1 METLSRVKK
10 NQTLRNTIENDREEE
25 LVSPALSSYAE
36 RLNKINPML
45 TRSSSPSSNSSYQAL
60 HSRREQSL
68 NLDKTEPN
76 SMKNSIESDYINEFL
91 EEVRNYNLKKGYRT
105 EFDTDLEILNQ
116 HEIKEIKEEVQFNE
130 VPVQNEDLTQEIKKI
145 IENDEVILNVPVDI
159 ENHVEYIVLRN
170 PNQKSVKEIALE
182 CVTELK
188 KIRNDSG
195 SYMSLLRKMA
205 SMGKFRKFWFYFVE
219 LKGTIPFLRNC
230 YGNFPVSNFGSF
242 HIANGILAL
251 SSPMVAGLCIGELH
265 GQNGRNA
272 EPRVL
277 TATLCFNHCVFDGN
291 YGGRFLNALKNEI
304 ENGACFS

>member
-91 EEVRNYNLKKGYRT
+91 EQVRNYNLKKGYRT

-145 IENDEVILNVPVDI
+145 IENDYKDLEVSP
-159 ENHVEYIVLRN
+159 
-170 PNQKSVKEIALE
+170 VKESDDINQVLE
-182 CVTELK
+182 ETQKLRVQLNDYEKEL
-188 KIRNDSG
+188 IDMNESV
-195 SYMSLLRKMA
+195 MS
-205 SMGKFRKFWFYFVE
+205 S
-219 LKGTIPFLRNC
+219 
-230 YGNFPVSNFGSF
+230 
-242 HIANGILAL
+242 H
-251 SSPMVAGLCIGELH
+251 
-265 GQNGRNA
+265 
-272 EPRVL
+272 RVL
-277 TATLCFNHCVFDGN
+277 NIVVFILVLVLVVMLGFAI
-291 YGGRFLNALKNEI
+291 YWVLYSKGYY
-304 ENGACFS
+304 

>member
-10 NQTLRNTIENDREEE
+10 NQVSRNTIENDREEE

-68 NLDKTEPN
+68 NLDITEPN

-130 VPVQNEDLTQEIKKI
+130 VPVQNVDLTQEIKKI
-145 IENDEVILNVPVDI
+145 IENDYKDLEVSP
-159 ENHVEYIVLRN
+159 
-170 PNQKSVKEIALE
+170 VKESDDINQVLE
-182 CVTELK
+182 ETQKLRVQLNDYEKEL
-188 KIRNDSG
+188 IDMNESV
-195 SYMSLLRKMA
+195 MS
-205 SMGKFRKFWFYFVE
+205 S
-219 LKGTIPFLRNC
+219 
-230 YGNFPVSNFGSF
+230 
-242 HIANGILAL
+242 H
-251 SSPMVAGLCIGELH
+251 
-265 GQNGRNA
+265 
-272 EPRVL
+272 RVL
-277 TATLCFNHCVFDGN
+277 NIVVFILVLVLVVMLGFAI
-291 YGGRFLNALKNEI
+291 YWVLYSKGYY
-304 ENGACFS
+304 